1 MHMNDMNL
9 GLVWT
14 GALCL
19 VLGLSG
25 CTNETDTGLSAPG
38 GTPVRVLAE
47 IAPVT
52 KSGTT
57 RAVSTDNDFDRGTF
71 LTGDNIKVTR
81 TNAGAST
88 VSQESNYRYDA
99 SSWVVVGNLPV
110 TLEPAATY
118 TAKFPA
124 DYDGIK
130 QYQNTDGYYL
140 ASNLL
145 ETEPVSSSDGTL
157 NFTNTNGKPFKH
169 VNSKITLEF
178 TVNRTTTTI
187 ANDAVALEAAG
198 LRTNVSTTQSITL
211 FRPYPS
217 DASRKYEWCGI
228 VRSINASTSLAV
240 SLTCDGVTYKV
251 TLTDCPLKAGY
262 HYKYKLTLH
271 NDLLIPESCTI
282 GKWTDEIMSGG
293 NLA

>member
-1 MHMNDMNL
+1 MHMNYMNL

-14 GALCL
+14 GTLCL

-25 CTNETDTGLSAPG
+25 CTNETDTGLSAPE
-38 GTPVRVLAE
+38 GTPVKVFAE

-71 LTGDNIKVTR
+71 LAGDNIKVMR

-88 VSQESNYRYDA
+88 VSQSANYRYEA
-99 SSWVVVGNLPV
+99 TSWVIVGNSPV

-124 DYDGIK
+124 DYGGIK
-130 QYQNTDGYYL
+130 EYQNTDGNYL

-157 NFTNTNGKPFKH
+157 NFTNTDGKPFKH
-169 VNSKITLEF
+169 INSKITLGF
-178 TVNRTTTTI
+178 TVNRTTTI
-187 ANDAVALEAAG
+187 ADDAVTLEAAG

-211 FRPYPS
+211 FRPYPN
-217 DASRKYEWCGI
+217 DTSRKYEWCGI
-228 VRSINASTSLAV
+228 VRSIGASTSLAV

-251 TLTDCPLKAGY
+251 TLANCPLETGY

-282 GKWTDEIMSGG
+282 GKWTDEIMEGE
-293 NLA
+293 NLV